1 MSARFA
7 AIGLV
12 VADMGRSLAFYRA
25 LGLDV
30 PADGDDQPHVD
41 VPLPDGGRLMIDTID
56 TIHSFDPGWTAP
68 TGGHR
73 VGLAFACDDPGD
85 VDTVFA
91 ELVGAGYEAHLQPW
105 DAFWGQ
111 RYASVLDP
119 DGNSVELFAALPT
132 AQDPNA

>member
-25 LGLDV
+25 LGLDI
-30 PADGDDQPHVD
+30 PSGADAEPHVD
-41 VPLPDGGRLMIDTID
+41 VPLPDGGRLMFDTID
-56 TIHSFDPGWTAP
+56 TIHSFDAGWTAP
-68 TGGHR
+68 TGSHR
-73 VGLAFACDDPGD
+73 VGLAFECADPGD
-85 VDTVFA
+85 VDAVFA
-91 ELVGAGYEAHLQPW
+91 TLVGAGYETHLQPW

-119 DGNSVELFAALPT
+119 DGNSVELFAALSRS
-132 AQDPNA
+132 